1 MIESINNKI
10 TDNDN
15 IKDNKISNK
24 NSYDDNEIKNS
35 IFSNLFK
42 ENKGGKWDKK
52 EIKRNIVANKGGKK
66 ELNFHKEKYAEIDN
80 MQNRLDK
87 ASEKLQITNSKYK
100 SIGNDI
106 EQILVKH
113 LKLEKSNRK
122 YFIYFA

>member
-1 MIESINNKI
+1 
-10 TDNDN
+10 
-15 IKDNKISNK
+15 
-24 NSYDDNEIKNS
+24 
-35 IFSNLFK
+35 
-42 ENKGGKWDKK
+42 
-52 EIKRNIVANKGGKK
+52 
-66 ELNFHKEKYAEIDN
+66 